1 MKPQI
6 KIFSDK
12 TDLSR
17 FFGDILEKES
27 NEKDTV
33 TIALSGG
40 STPKAIFD
48 TLAAEYQNRIKWE
61 KLRFFWGDERCV
73 KPDDAESNYGMT
85 RTHLFDKVPI
95 SESNVF
101 RVKGELSPDEAASDY
116 ETIILG
122 ELPKENGWP
131 QFDLMI
137 LGMGDDGHTAS
148 IFPYQIDLWD
158 SENICEV
165 ATHPDSG
172 QKRVTLTGNVINN
185 AKQIIFLVTA
195 KNKADKAHEII
206 NEKGHFKTYPASLV
220 NKKSSLWMMDEDAAA
235 LL

>member
-1 MKPQI
+1 MQPQI
-6 KIFSDK
+6 KIFADK

-27 NEKDTV
+27 NEKDSV

-48 TLAAEYQNRIKWE
+48 ILASEYQNRIKWE

-73 KPDDAESNYGMT
+73 KPNDAESNYGMT
-85 RTHLFDKVPI
+85 RIHLFDKVPV
-95 SESNVF
+95 SESNIF
-101 RVKGELSPDEAASDY
+101 RVKGELSPDEAASNY
-116 ETIILG
+116 ETTIG
-122 ELPKENGWP
+122 SELPKENGWP

-148 IFPYQIDLWD
+148 IFPFQIELWD
-158 SENICEV
+158 SEKICEV

-185 AKQIIFLVTA
+185 AKQIIFLVTG
-195 KNKADKAHEII
+195 KNKAGKAHEII
-206 NEKGHFKTYPASLV
+206 NEKGNFKAYPASLV

>member
-1 MKPQI
+1 MQPQI
-6 KIFSDK
+6 KIFADK

-27 NEKDTV
+27 NEKDSV

-48 TLAAEYQNRIKWE
+48 ILASEYQNRIKWE

-85 RTHLFDKVPI
+85 RTHLFDKVPV
-95 SESNVF
+95 SESNIF
-101 RVKGELSPDEAASDY
+101 RVKGELSPDEAASQY
-116 ETIILG
+116 ETIIRN
-122 ELPKENGWP
+122 ELPETNGWP

-148 IFPYQIDLWD
+148 IFPYQIELWD
-158 SENICEV
+158 SEKICEV

-185 AKQIIFLVTA
+185 AKQIIFLVTG
-195 KNKADKAHEII
+195 KNKAGKAHEII
-206 NEKGHFKTYPASLV
+206 NEKGNFKTYPASLV